1 MRDNDDMTFTDLL
14 ICPLCGEK
22 LGFAEGSSS
31 VLRCPGGHSYDV
43 SRAGYVNLLPPG
55 KGRNA
60 KTGDERDMIRA
71 RSAFLRRG
79 CYDPIDRAA
88 AELLG
93 DALST
98 GDPVRGLILCDMGA
112 GEGTHTVRISGLLH
126 EKTGETVLSLGF
138 DASKHGAESGCRY
151 ARSVGCFDDG
161 GDGPIRVVCLPANLF
176 HLPVRDGC
184 ADAALSLFAPIAWE
198 ETARILTSGG
208 LFLAVSSGREHLLE
222 LRRILYDEVRFTEFH
237 PEPPEGSPF
246 VSLDR
251 TTVSFSVELE
261 TPEQIRELFTMT
273 PFFHRVPSSGRERLE
288 RTERLTVTA
297 QAELSLWRKTS
308 PEDG

>member
-1 MRDNDDMTFTDLL
+1 MTFTDLL
-14 ICPLCGEK
+14 ICPLCKEP
-22 LGFAEGSSS
+22 LGPAEGA
-31 VLRCPGGHSYDV
+31 LRCPAGHSYDV

-79 CYDPIDRAA
+79 RYDPIDRAV
-88 AELLG
+88 AELLADNLPG
-93 DALST
+93 
-98 GDPVRGLILCDMGA
+98 GDPSRERILCDMGA
-112 GEGTHTVRISGLLH
+112 GEGTHTVKIAGLLH
-126 EKTGETVLSLGF
+126 EKTGLPVLSLGF

-151 ARSVGCFDDG
+151 ARSLGCFDDG
-161 GDGPIRVVCLPANLF
+161 GTSPVRVVCLPANLF

-198 ETARILTSGG
+198 ETGRILSPGG

-237 PEPPEGSPF
+237 PAPPEGSPF
-246 VSLDR
+246 DFLGR
-251 TTVSFSVELE
+251 TTAAFPVELGDPSE
-261 TPEQIRELFTMT
+261 IRELFTMT
-273 PFFHRVPSSGRERLE
+273 PFFHRVPASGRERLE
-288 RTERLTVTA
+288 KTERLTVTV
-297 QAELSLWRKTS
+297 QAELSLWRRS
-308 PEDG
+308 SREDG